1 MAINQE
7 AAAKINENSK
17 KYAETLHRQ
26 YETIDKYKSIQKLKQ
41 SALKDPSTSV
51 LLKNN
56 NPELFASLE
65 NLPDN
70 LPENAFKVTL
80 KGPIQLPDNS
90 SKIAEI
96 DKKIEEIKATL
107 PDGVN
112 LEDLPNELEN
122 FKLKD
127 TDTKDSIEAQM
138 ASLDKDS
145 AEYKKLEMKRDH
157 LALQDSIRETE
168 QTIEQLKID
177 IKTGDTEE
185 TRNAIKSKIQ
195 AEKDNVMQTVKDPK
209 QQERMISNLETKE
222 QKLLEDLQRKQQKQL
237 KDLAAKK
244 QVLAMLKNDLS
255 VDEYSKSLKSL
266 EDLQRKADEIK
277 KLLDEKTAL
286 EDQTSFQ
293 NLDSIS
299 SGLETSSV
307 QTQTGTLATVYN
319 LITQA
324 IERRKEHE
332 VKALEEKHKKLPLEK
347 NQDEQ
352 EQNPNE
358 GR

>member
-1 MAINQE
+1 MALNQE

-41 SALKDPSTSV
+41 SSLNDPSTCV

-56 NPELFASLE
+56 NPKLFASLE

-70 LPENAFKVTL
+70 LPKNAFKVTL

-96 DKKIEEIKATL
+96 DKKIQEIKATL

-127 TDTKDSIEAQM
+127 TDTKESIEAQM

-145 AEYKKLEMKRDH
+145 DEYKKLEMKRDH
-157 LALQDSIRETE
+157 LALQDKIKKTE
-168 QTIEQLKID
+168 QTIEQLHID
-177 IKTGDTEE
+177 IRTGDTEE
-185 TRNAIKSKIQ
+185 SRNAIKTQIKS
-195 AEKDNVMQTVKDPK
+195 EKDNVMKTVKDPN
-209 QQERMISNLETKE
+209 QQAKMIKNLEEKE
-222 QKLLEDLQRKQQKQL
+222 QKLLKDLQRTEQQQL
-237 KDLAAKK
+237 KNLAAKK
-244 QVLAMLKNDLS
+244 QVLAILKNDLS

-277 KLLDEKTAL
+277 KLLDEKTNL
-286 EDQTSFQ
+286 EEQTSFQ

-324 IERRKEHE
+324 IERRKENE

-352 EQNPNE
+352 KQDPHD